1 MLKIFLP
8 GLMHL
13 NNAKHQPLPTDP
25 KNLSHNFSNLA
36 FVIHVDEVYLRE
48 NHVSFSMSATHT
60 YVPLANHGLACGPN
74 RANHGRVGHGRI

>member
-1 MLKIFLP
+1 
-8 GLMHL
+8 MHL

-60 YVPLANHGLACGPN
+60 YVP
-74 RANHGRVGHGRI
+74 